1 MNHLTNG
8 QWKNRIVL
16 EIETSEEVGAE
27 EEKKKKLKEK
37 LKWHIAVAACN
48 IRLLF

>member
-27 EEKKKKLKEK
+27 EKKTKGKTKMT
-37 LKWHIAVAACN
+37 HCCSSM
-48 IRLLF
+48 